1 MKDNLNKIWHQHDGK
16 GMPIFLRNEKFEV
29 RLRNGTHVKNLLHG
43 WDWAME
49 GRSAMDENSPYK
61 VQDII
66 AWRYIVAEDYVNQAS
81 ENTRSGLYH
90 QPSSGISISNTFNG
104 AVFTKYEPSKIPMN
118 KYQKVIYGKDQNGN
132 VVKCI
137 VDVYDVLEAWSTT
150 NPALQ
155 HLIKKALQPGK
166 RGHKSLVEDLK
177 DIIASAQRALEIEQ
191 SKEVLK

>member
-1 MKDNLNKIWHQHDGK
+1 MKDNLNKIWHKHDGK
-16 GMPIFLRNEKFEV
+16 GMPIFLQNEQFEV
-29 RLRNGTHVKNLLHG
+29 QLASGNIVKNYRTG
-43 WDWAME
+43 WDWYTDNPKPLPLKM
-49 GRSAMDENSPYK
+49 SD
-61 VQDII
+61 VV
-66 AWRYIVAEDYVNQAS
+66 AWRYIVADDYIKQ
-81 ENTRSGLYH
+81 
-90 QPSSGISISNTFNG
+90 SIEANLPDWRIDKT
-104 AVFTKYEPSKIPMN
+104 AIFTKYEPSKIPMN

-137 VDVYDVLEAWSTT
+137 VDVYDVLEAWKTT

-155 HLIKKALQPGK
+155 HLIKKALQPGE

>member
-1 MKDNLNKIWHQHDGK
+1 MKDNLNKIWHKHDGK
-16 GMPIFLRNEKFEV
+16 GMPIFLQNEQFEV
-29 RLRNGTHVKNLLHG
+29 QLASGNIVKNYRTG
-43 WDWAME
+43 WDWYTDNPKPLPLKM
-49 GRSAMDENSPYK
+49 SD
-61 VQDII
+61 VV
-66 AWRYIVAEDYVNQAS
+66 AWRYIVADDYVKQAS
-81 ENTRSGLYH
+81 EYTRSGVYH

-118 KYQKVIYGKDQNGN
+118 KYQKIIYGKDQNGN

-137 VDVYDVLEAWSTT
+137 VDVYDVLEAWKIT

-155 HLIKKALQPGK
+155 HLIKKALQPGE

>member
-29 RLRNGTHVKNLLHG
+29 RLRDGTHVKNRFDG
-43 WDWAME
+43 WDWDINPGHPE
-49 GRSAMDENSPYK
+49 EVRSR
-61 VQDII
+61 DII
-66 AWRYIVAEDYVNQAS
+66 AWRYIVADDYVKQ
-81 ENTRSGLYH
+81 
-90 QPSSGISISNTFNG
+90 SIEANLPDWGTDKT
-104 AVFTKYEPSKIPMN
+104 AIFTKYEPSKIPMN
-118 KYQKVIYGKDQNGN
+118 KYQKIIYGKDQNGN

-137 VDVYDVLEAWSTT
+137 VDVYDVLEAWKTT

-155 HLIKKALQPGK
+155 HLIKKALQPGE

>member
-1 MKDNLNKIWHQHDGK
+1 MKDNLNKIWHLHDGK

-43 WDWAME
+43 WDWAIE

-61 VQDII
+61 IQDII
-66 AWRYIVAEDYVNQAS
+66 AWRYIVADDYVKQ
-81 ENTRSGLYH
+81 
-90 QPSSGISISNTFNG
+90 SI
-104 AVFTKYEPSKIPMN
+104 EPSKIPMN
-118 KYQKVIYGKDQNGN
+118 KYQKIIYGKDQNGN

-137 VDVYDVLEAWSTT
+137 VDVYDVLEAWKTT

-155 HLIKKALQPGK
+155 HLIKKALQPGE

-191 SKEVLK
+191 SKEALK